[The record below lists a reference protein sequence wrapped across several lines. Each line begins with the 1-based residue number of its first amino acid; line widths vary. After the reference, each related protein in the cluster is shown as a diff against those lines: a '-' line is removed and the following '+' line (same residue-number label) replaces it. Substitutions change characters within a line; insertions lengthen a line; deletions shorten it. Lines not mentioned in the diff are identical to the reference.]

1 LFGGGTDNITFLL
14 GEPAALTNPAAA
26 ESNAQALKM
35 IATFWIEPVEHVI
48 VVPFLKPGHPPLTI
62 RAETGQPVPIGAI
75 KTRVIDYRTKTKD
88 HLFASFAALCSKSCL
103 RALLSV
109 QQRLPACTGPAS
121 QCPCLIV
128 GNAFGSLEGVV
139 QCERKQAGSLCYSAC
154 GALVKIAGLHYRST
168 QREIEQKAA
177 FPKGFQGTK

>member
-26 ESNAQALKM
+26 ESNAQASKM

-62 RAETGQPVPIGAI
+62 RAETGEAGQPVPQPVPIGAI

-109 QQRLPACTGPAS
+109 
-121 QCPCLIV
+121 
-128 GNAFGSLEGVV
+128 
-139 QCERKQAGSLCYSAC
+139 
-154 GALVKIAGLHYRST
+154 
-168 QREIEQKAA
+168 
-177 FPKGFQGTK
+177 